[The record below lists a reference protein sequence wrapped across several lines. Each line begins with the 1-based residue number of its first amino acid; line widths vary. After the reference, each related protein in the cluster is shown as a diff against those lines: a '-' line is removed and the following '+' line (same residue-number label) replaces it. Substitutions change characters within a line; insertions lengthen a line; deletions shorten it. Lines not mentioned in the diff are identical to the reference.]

1 MKWLFLGVGAIIFI
15 ESAKAY
21 MLVGGSLMGLLGRIG
36 ALLVFL
42 IVQGMEMRP
51 ILMTNGAMGIIPK
64 LSSIVGGRQVQ
75 LNLADPELLLDAT
88 QWATRAYAVDF
99 VAGLFVWPIISGN
112 AWALLAVG
120 GVSTTNL
127 NPKSVVMIIACVFGL
142 QFCLQQYL
150 TRGGKVPKIF
160 GGLNNV
166 NA

>member
-36 ALLVFL
+36 GLLVFL

-99 VAGLFVWPIISGN
+99 VAGLFV
-112 AWALLAVG
+112 
-120 GVSTTNL
+120 
-127 NPKSVVMIIACVFGL
+127 
-142 QFCLQQYL
+142 
-150 TRGGKVPKIF
+150 
-160 GGLNNV
+160 
-166 NA
+166 

>member
-1 MKWLFLGVGAIIFI
+1 MKWLFLGVGAIIFL

-21 MLVGGSLMGLLGRIG
+21 MLVGSSLMGVLGRIG

-112 AWALLAVG
+112 AWALLSVG
-120 GVSTTNL
+120 GVSTANL

-142 QFCLQQYL
+142 QFCFQQYL
-150 TRGGKVPKIF
+150 TRGGKVPKFF